1 MTKNVHTF
9 TDPNGTVHIRK
20 SVNREYTHA
29 VIARKSKACAVAF
42 IMADDWAAR
51 EAHNFGYYTAMVA
64 GTHKNAKYTL
74 AFEKP
79 EEREA
84 RRSQEVEFHK
94 TILADAVDAEAFVAM
109 IRKRALAT
117 IEASDKKGVYTDYTV
132 IGWNGRVDLAQKL
145 ASSNATREYIHV
157 QIVEVTHVVK

>member
-9 TDPNGTVHIRK
+9 TDPNGTVHTRK
-20 SVNREYTHA
+20 SENRVYTHA
-29 VIARKSKACAVAF
+29 VIARRSKARAVAF

-79 EEREA
+79 EKREA

-94 TILADAVDAEAFVAM
+94 SILADAVDAEAFVAM
-109 IRKRALAT
+109 VRKRALAQV
-117 IEASDKKGVYTDYTV
+117 EANAKKGVYTDYTV
-132 IGWNGRVDLAQKL
+132 IGWNGRLDLAQKL
-145 ASSNATREYIHV
+145 ASSNAARDV